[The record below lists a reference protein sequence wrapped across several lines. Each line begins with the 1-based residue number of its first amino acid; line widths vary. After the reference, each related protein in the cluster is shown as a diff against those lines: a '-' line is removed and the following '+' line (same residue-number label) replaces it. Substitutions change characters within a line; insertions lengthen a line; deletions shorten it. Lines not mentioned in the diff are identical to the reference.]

1 MKIRNK
7 SVVVLLGIAVA
18 GIVGASAASLG
29 LTTQSLGA
37 DATIVAACDS
47 AISASYTSAYNATSQ
62 DYQVSGVKLSNVSTL
77 CSGQT
82 YAVTLDGAT
91 IPGVEATGTVLLT
104 NVVAGSGEF
113 TVSFTGIAAKD
124 VNNLAV
130 VISG

>member
-62 DYQVSGVKLSNVSTL
+62 DYQVSGVRLSNVSTV
-77 CSGQT
+77 CNGQA

-91 IPGVEATGTVLLT
+91 IPGVETTGTVSLV